1 MLSLSSV
8 QSSQAKAV
16 DKLAADISAQL
27 NVGGGGGIAQ
37 ALQVGAVKPMHH
49 AYRKEGAP
57 RPCGYVGCAAYR
69 RQSSAACP
77 APFCYD
83 LFWFLIR

>member
-49 AYRKEGAP
+49 AYR
-57 RPCGYVGCAAYR
+57 
-69 RQSSAACP
+69 
-77 APFCYD
+77 
-83 LFWFLIR
+83 